1 MIVILWHQ
9 RCRSGP
15 ESGRASFWRGLKSVG
30 GAILLRGPESWGGG
44 ADGKV
49 EGQASWM
56 NQKEKKTFV
65 LLNIFCWLH
74 AKRFCLLNILARKSG
89 WGMVEAKN
97 IVLSPSAPKPLNI
110 FFSCSIWR
118 SVSIMCY
125 RNKFNEKTE

>member
-30 GAILLRGPESWGGG
+30 GAILLRGPESWGG
-44 ADGKV
+44 
-49 EGQASWM
+49 EQT
-56 NQKEKKTFV
+56 EKWRVKLHEWTRKKNKLLFYWTFSV
-65 LLNIFCWLH
+65 GFH

-110 FFSCSIWR
+110 FFSGSIWR
-118 SVSIMCY
+118 PVSIMCY